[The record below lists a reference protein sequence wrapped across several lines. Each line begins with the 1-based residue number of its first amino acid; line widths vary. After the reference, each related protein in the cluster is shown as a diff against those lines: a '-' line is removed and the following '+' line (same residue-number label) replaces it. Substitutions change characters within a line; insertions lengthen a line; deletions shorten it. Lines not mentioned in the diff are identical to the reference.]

1 MTDVKDGKEAGASGP
16 TLTDANAK
24 DAFDNL
30 HDHMKARRKMFK
42 SKSHKEIII
51 PGYGNGTRGHT
62 TDARNRPTTSVD
74 VAVPT
79 VQVRTTDAGKI
90 KTPRNAVHL
99 PKMLE
104 WTSNAR
110 RAKTRSID
118 AIVSPVELRI
128 ADLKKINAQPADG
141 AVSPVKVRPETFVLV
156 PAGLTS
162 TPDLVT
168 SPVSIAE
175 LSTMPSTPDSSSP
188 RNYRRSARPASLDY
202 GERAGASPTG
212 GLPSMDSG
220 RSGDNSIPDI
230 HYSVPARESAPASG
244 NASARPGMETLGQ
257 TQGMRQDKFRVVD
270 ADFESNIEDLLE
282 QLKAAGISEPATD
295 EGKNN
300 ERSLVDLES
309 SMGMSRMVYEVA

>member
-1 MTDVKDGKEAGASGP
+1 
-16 TLTDANAK
+16 
-24 DAFDNL
+24 
-30 HDHMKARRKMFK
+30 
-42 SKSHKEIII
+42 
-51 PGYGNGTRGHT
+51 
-62 TDARNRPTTSVD
+62 
-74 VAVPT
+74 
-79 VQVRTTDAGKI
+79 
-90 KTPRNAVHL
+90 
-99 PKMLE
+99 
-104 WTSNAR
+104 
-110 RAKTRSID
+110 
-118 AIVSPVELRI
+118 
-128 ADLKKINAQPADG
+128 
-141 AVSPVKVRPETFVLV
+141 VRPETFVLV

-202 GERAGASPTG
+202 GERASASPTA
-212 GLPSMDSG
+212 GLPSTDSG